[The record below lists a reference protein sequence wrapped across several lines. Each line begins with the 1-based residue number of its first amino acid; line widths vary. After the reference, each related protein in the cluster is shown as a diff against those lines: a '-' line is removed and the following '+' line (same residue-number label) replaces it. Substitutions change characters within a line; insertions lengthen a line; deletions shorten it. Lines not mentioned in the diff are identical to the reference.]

1 MLANTPMICCMKKKT
16 QKQRKRNKKQNNNN
30 KTGEHVAKS
39 QSEYGNLWALILSA
53 LDSSGL
59 ALSSLVIVAKLNIAR
74 KWLWPWVPVI
84 IHVTY
89 PGSRVSDRCKWV
101 VEVIVDWGLLEGRS
115 YEHRY
120 TPGQYSGRVSA
131 NCRSTLGVSTPE
143 GGTLGISEWGCAAG
157 TLDPLTYTRVSSAE
171 FCYPLLQ

>member
-1 MLANTPMICCMKKKT
+1 MLANTPMICCMRKK
-16 QKQRKRNKKQNNNN
+16 QKQRKRNNNN

-59 ALSSLVIVAKLNIAR
+59 ALSSRVIIAKLNIAR
-74 KWLWPWVPVI
+74 QWLWPWVPVI

-89 PGSRVSDRCKWV
+89 PGSRVVSDRCKWV
-101 VEVIVDWGLLEGRS
+101 VKGIVDWDLLEGRS

-131 NCRSTLGVSTPE
+131 NCRSTLGVSTP
-143 GGTLGISEWGCAAG
+143 GDGTLEISEWGCATG
-157 TLDPLTYTRVSSAE
+157 TLKPLTYTRVSSAE
-171 FCYPLLQ
+171 FCYPILQ